1 MRKLLNIDAD
11 GREKRPSDRP
21 TDTIVVTLSSAKVPL
36 RFQLRQTRRRRRKLE
51 EDEREKE
58 KEKKLGTKGGV
69 EPVIKRR
76 TPETKR
82 QKQVRQGK
90 VPGNRKKKK
99 KKNAKS
105 EDSGD
110 IGSRRRNHAPYKTN
124 KP

>member
-1 MRKLLNIDAD
+1 MGVK
-11 GREKRPSDRP
+11 KDRATDRQ

-36 RFQLRQTRRRRRKLE
+36 RKLE

-90 VPGNRKKKK
+90 APGEKIKKKK
-99 KKNAKS
+99 SRSRKS
-105 EDSGD
+105 QETSEAG
-110 IGSRRRNHAPYKTN
+110 
-124 KP
+124 